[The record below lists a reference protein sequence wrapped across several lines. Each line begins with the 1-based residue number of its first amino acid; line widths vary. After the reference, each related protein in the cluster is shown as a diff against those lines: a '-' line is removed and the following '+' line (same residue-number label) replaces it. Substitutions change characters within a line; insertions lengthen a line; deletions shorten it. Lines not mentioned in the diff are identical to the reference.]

1 MFQMLTHYPKSRGA
15 GNGSIRVRCSI
26 HVFIKG
32 SSYTLAIMARTKR
45 EYLGEKLRILAELTM
60 VN

>member
-1 MFQMLTHYPKSRGA
+1 MLTHYPKSKGA
-15 GNGSIRVRCSI
+15 ENGAIRVRCSV

-32 SSYTLAIMARTKR
+32 SSYTLVIIARTKR

>member
-1 MFQMLTHYPKSRGA
+1 MEQSECDALYTYLS
-15 GNGSIRVRCSI
+15 
-26 HVFIKG
+26 KG
-32 SSYTLAIMARTKR
+32 VASYTLAIMARTKR